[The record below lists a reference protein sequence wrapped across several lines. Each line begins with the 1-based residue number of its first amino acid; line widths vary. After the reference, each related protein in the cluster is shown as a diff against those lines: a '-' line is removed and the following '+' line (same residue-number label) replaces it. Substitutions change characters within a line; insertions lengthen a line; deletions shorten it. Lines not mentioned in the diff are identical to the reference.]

1 MSVIRFEPTRDLRLV
16 KAIMIHDKVWPYI
29 SDDGSPAP
37 AEFAPCDSPHVLYL
51 LCFDGDSLL
60 GLWMFSQ
67 VNYVTVEVHTC
78 LLPQHGFHRSRE
90 AAKLASQW
98 IWDNTQCQR
107 IVTNVPKNN
116 RIARKFAEAA
126 GMEQFGLNP
135 RSFMKNGELQDQ
147 ILLGISRPQE
157 IGIDMN
163 AKECA

>member
-1 MSVIRFEPTRDLRLV
+1 MINFSPTRDLDLV
-16 KAIMIHDKVWPYI
+16 KSIMTHVKVWEYI
-29 SDDGSPAP
+29 SDDGSPP
-37 AEFAPCDSPHVLYL
+37 PQEFNPCDSPHVLYL
-51 LCFDGDSLL
+51 LCYDGDILL
-60 GLWMFSQ
+60 GMWMFSQ

-90 AAKLASQW
+90 AAKLAAQW

-107 IVTNVPKNN
+107 IITNVPRKN

-126 GMEQFGLNP
+126 GLVQFGLNP
-135 RSFMKNGELQDQ
+135 SSFMKDGMLQDQ

-157 IGIDMN
+157 SSMT